1 MFELIMLTIALII
14 ISLLTM
20 ESVRSK
26 IRLRRIS
33 VALLQSEIN
42 REAIEKKLL
51 EVLASRDSSSVE
63 QTDGFLKFVSESRDA
78 AFKYIEVVQESLKP
92 LEEAINLLGSSQI
105 KSADRKRAIEIIE
118 GAIKNLPD
126 DL

>member
-78 AFKYIEVVQESLKP
+78 AFKYIEIVQESLKP
-92 LEEAINLLGSSQI
+92 LEEAIGLLGSSQI

-126 DL
+126 EL

>member
-1 MFELIMLTIALII
+1 MFELIMLTIALMI
-14 ISLLTM
+14 ISLLTI
-20 ESVRSK
+20 EIVRSK
-26 IRLRRIS
+26 IKLRRIS

-42 REAIEKKLL
+42 RDAIEKKLL
-51 EVLASRDSSSVE
+51 EVLASKDSSSIE

-92 LEEAINLLGSSQI
+92 LEEAIGLLGSSQI

-118 GAIKNLPD
+118 SAIKNLPD

>member
-14 ISLLTM
+14 ISLLAM

-78 AFKYIEVVQESLKP
+78 AFKYIEVVQESLRS
-92 LEEAINLLGSSQI
+92 LEEALVLLNNTSV
-105 KSADRKRAIEIIE
+105 KAADRKRAIEIIE
-118 GAIKNLPD
+118 NAIKNLPD
-126 DL
+126 DI

>member
-1 MFELIMLTIALII
+1 MFELIMLTIALMI
-14 ISLLTM
+14 ISLLTI
-20 ESVRSK
+20 ESVGSK
-26 IRLRRIS
+26 IKLRRIS

-42 REAIEKKLL
+42 RDAIEKKLL
-51 EVLASRDSSSVE
+51 EVLASKDSSSVE

-92 LEEAINLLGSSQI
+92 LEEAIGLLGSSQI

-118 GAIKNLPD
+118 TAIKNLPD

>member
-1 MFELIMLTIALII
+1 MFELIMLTIALMI

-92 LEEAINLLGSSQI
+92 LEEAIGLLGSSQI

-126 DL
+126 EL

>member
-1 MFELIMLTIALII
+1 MFELIMLTIALMI

-78 AFKYIEVVQESLKP
+78 AFKYIEIVQESLKP
-92 LEEAINLLGSSQI
+92 LEEAIGLLGSSQI

-126 DL
+126 EL